1 MGADDARKLFVGGL
15 ADSIDEAAL
24 RDIFEGSGQA
34 VADVHVPRDRES
46 GRPRGFAFVSFASAD
61 AAEAARQA
69 VDGLVHGGRAISVRR
84 FSQDGPR
91 RAPGERAPRPDDRT
105 VFVGKLPYDTTTE
118 EVEALFVEHELGP
131 VARVSL
137 PIGPDGRPRG
147 FGFVTLES
155 PEAAVGAVERLA
167 GAQVR
172 GRTIVVTPAQPRGKG
187 GPPPGSGEPS
197 GRFEGS
203 GRTEAGRGGGR
214 FGGPGFGGPG
224 FGGPGFGG
232 PGTPP
237 RYEPDPGGAP
247 AFDGFHG
254 RSPSGPPPGTDEGS
268 GRRDKKERKKEKKK
282 RAPERAPKR
291 ERGGA
296 GTWHRWERDDD

>member
-69 VDGLVHGGRAISVRR
+69 VDGLVHGGRTISVRR
-84 FSQDGPR
+84 FSQEGPR
-91 RAPGERAPRPDDRT
+91 RGPGERAPRADDRT
-105 VFVGKLPYDTTTE
+105 VFVGKLPYEATTE

-137 PIGPDGRPRG
+137 PVGPDGRPRG
-147 FGFVTLES
+147 FGFVTLDS
-155 PEAAVGAVERLA
+155 SEAAAAAVERLA

-172 GRTIVVTPAQPRGKG
+172 GRTIMVTPAQPRGKG
-187 GPPPGSGEPS
+187 GPPPGPS
-197 GRFEGS
+197 DSAGRFEGP
-203 GRTEAGRGGGR
+203 GRTEPGRGSAR
-214 FGGPGFGGPG
+214 FGGPPSAR
-224 FGGPGFGG
+224 
-232 PGTPP
+232 PP
-237 RYEPDPGGAP
+237 RYDFDPGEASEVH
-247 AFDGFHG
+247 DGFPG
-254 RSPSGPPPGTDEGS
+254 RLASGPPPGMDEGS
-268 GRRDKKERKKEKKK
+268 GRRDEKKRKKEKKK